1 MTPRNL
7 TPSREADRLRS
18 DRAALDQLLDEVLVG
33 YVAISLPEGPL
44 ALPVS
49 YARDGD
55 RVLFHGS
62 TGSRRM
68 RALAEG
74 AEVCFTVAAAD
85 GLKVGRTAFGT
96 GMQFR
101 SATLFGTC
109 ELVEGAGKVAAL
121 GLYTDRY
128 LPGRMAEVRPITARE
143 AAATMLLALP
153 ITQWSMKV
161 AEGFAHDDF
170 DEVAGEVWAG
180 VVPWFQGVGE
190 PVSNPDLP
198 AGIGVPD
205 SVKALYRQP

>member
-1 MTPRNL
+1 MTPRTL
-7 TPSREADRLRS
+7 TPSREADRLS
-18 DRAALDQLLDEVLVG
+18 TDRAALDALLDDVLVG
-33 YVAISLPEGPL
+33 YVALSLAEGPL

-68 RALAEG
+68 RSLAEG
-74 AEVCFTVAAAD
+74 AEICFTVAAAD

-109 ELVEGAGKVAAL
+109 ELLQGPEKIAAL
-121 GLYTDRY
+121 GRYTDRY

-153 ITQWSMKV
+153 ISEWSMKV
-161 AEGFAHDDF
+161 AEGFAHDDI
-170 DEVAGEVWAG
+170 DEVRGDVWAG
-180 VVPWFQGVGE
+180 VVPWFQGVGD
-190 PVSNPDLP
+190 PIPSPDLG
-198 AGIGVPD
+198 AGIAIPA
-205 SVKALYRQP
+205 SVMALKRP